1 MINAVLQASLAVLLV
16 VSIGAA
22 LRKVGW
28 LTAAADRPLTDITM
42 NVLYPCATFFSIRG
56 NEHLQDV
63 GYVFWVVFLGYLTIF
78 GGMAVSRLFVFAA
91 GKWAGLQ
98 NDVQKRTFI
107 LCNCLYNYGY
117 LPIPLCTLLFGL
129 KTLGVLFVF
138 NVGVAMGMWTI
149 AVAALDKNALK
160 QSWKQLFSAPMV
172 GTYLA
177 IAFNY
182 LPMTEQLPLCVE
194 SALKW
199 LNDCMNPLSLL
210 LVGGIMADEFCRSS
224 SGGSIFKTFR
234 VVSASLLLR
243 MLIIPTLF
251 ILCAHW
257 FVSDPDLQKVII
269 IQAAMPTAIMSVVWA
284 RLFDGDAGIALR
296 IVLVSNLLSI
306 VTVLIWIP
314 AGLKI
319 V

>member
-1 MINAVLQASLAVLLV
+1 MVNAVLQASLAVLLMV
-16 VSIGAA
+16 AIGAL

-28 LTAAADRPLTDITM
+28 LTKEADRPLTDVTM
-42 NVLYPCATFFSIRG
+42 NVLYPAATFFSIRG
-56 NEHLQDV
+56 NEHLLNV
-63 GYVFWVVFLGYLTIF
+63 GYVFRVVLIGYLTIF
-78 GGMAVSRLFVFAA
+78 LGMVVARLFVKAF
-91 GKWAGLQ
+91 GKWSGLQ
-98 NDVQKRTFI
+98 TDVQKRTFI

-117 LPIPLCTLLFGL
+117 LPIPLCTLLFGV

-149 AVAALDKNALK
+149 AVAALDKNALR

-177 IAFNY
+177 IALNY
-182 LPMTEQLPLCVE
+182 LPMTDQLPLCIE

-210 LVGGIMADEFCRSS
+210 IVGAIMADEFCRKSEGAS
-224 SGGSIFKTFR
+224 LSQSFR

-243 MLIIPTLF
+243 MLVIPALF
-251 ILCAHW
+251 ILCAHA
-257 FVSDPDLQKVII
+257 FVLDPDLQKVII
-269 IQAAMPTAIMSVVWA
+269 IQSAMPTAIMSVVWA
-284 RLFDGDAGIALR
+284 RMFAGDAGIALR
-296 IVLVSNLLSI
+296 IVLVTNLLSI

-314 AGLKI
+314 IGLKL